1 MNNEQVLDQNERD
14 IILDKGLE
22 EAWDRG
28 FKHGVAWFL
37 QQTTGEED
45 RDRDRIES
53 ILKTFEEQPL
63 LKGITPIFYSLEE

>member
-1 MNNEQVLDQNERD
+1 MNNEQVLDQDERD
-14 IILDKGLE
+14 IILDKVLE

-28 FKHGVAWFL
+28 FKYGVAWFL
-37 QQTTGEED
+37 QQSTGEED
-45 RDRDRIES
+45 IDKIES